1 MIAKIKASHLNL
13 IKNIHKAHLALFGA
27 NLIYSINHF
36 VAKGIMPDKINPT
49 PLVFF
54 RVLGAVI
61 LFWCVK
67 FFIKEN
73 IEKKDFFRLAVCG
86 LLGASCNQ
94 LVFFHGLSLTS
105 PIDTSI
111 IMTSAPAVVFIF
123 SAIILKEKITNYKLL
138 GLCIGA
144 VGALSLIWYG
154 QITQGTSSFIGNLLV
169 FLNVCFFSLYQVV
182 VKPLMS
188 KYHFITIISW
198 VFLFGLLFI
207 IPIGLKDVIYNTNYE
222 AFNFS
227 TYLVIGFVIV
237 FTTFCTFLFNI
248 YALKQVSPSVAGSY
262 TYTQPALSFIIV
274 ILLSFLLNN
283 KIYNSDINIVKIS
296 SCFLVIIGVYLISKK
311 PKTLIK

>member
-1 MIAKIKASHLNL
+1 
-13 IKNIHKAHLALFGA
+13 
-27 NLIYSINHF
+27 
-36 VAKGIMPDKINPT
+36 MPEKINAT

-54 RVLGAVI
+54 RVLGAGI

-67 FFIKEN
+67 FFIKEKV
-73 IEKKDFFRLAVCG
+73 EKKDFFRLILCG

-94 LVFFHGLSLTS
+94 LTFFHGLSLTS

-111 IMTSAPAVVFIF
+111 IMTSAPAVVFVF

-138 GLCIGA
+138 GLSIGA
-144 VGALSLIWYG
+144 IGAISLIWYG
-154 QITQGTSSFIGNLLV
+154 QVTHGNSSFIGNLLV

-182 VKPLMS
+182 VKPLMN

-207 IPIGLKDVIYNTNYE
+207 IPFGLKDVIYNTNYE
-222 AFNFS
+222 AFNLN

-237 FTTFCTFLFNI
+237 FTTFFTFLFNI

-262 TYTQPALSFIIV
+262 TYTQPAISFIIV
-274 ILLSFLLNN
+274 ILLTLLFNN
-283 KIYNSDINIVKIS
+283 KTYSADINIFKII
-296 SCFLVIIGVYLISKK
+296 SCFMVIVGVYLISKK
-311 PKTLIK
+311 PKTAIT

>member
-1 MIAKIKASHLNL
+1 
-13 IKNIHKAHLALFGA
+13 
-27 NLIYSINHF
+27 
-36 VAKGIMPDKINPT
+36 MPEKINAT

-54 RVLGAVI
+54 RVLGAGI
-61 LFWCVK
+61 MFWCVK
-67 FFIKEN
+67 FFIKEKV
-73 IEKKDFFRLAVCG
+73 ETKDLFRLILCG

-111 IMTSAPAVVFIF
+111 IMTSAPAVVFVL

-138 GLCIGA
+138 GLSIGA
-144 VGALSLIWYG
+144 IGAISLIWYG
-154 QITQGTSSFIGNLLV
+154 QVTQGSTSFIGNLLV

-182 VKPLMS
+182 VKPLMT

-198 VFLFGLLFI
+198 VFLFGLLFL
-207 IPIGLKDVIYNTNYE
+207 IPFGLKDVIYNTNYE
-222 AFNFS
+222 AFNLN

-262 TYTQPALSFIIV
+262 TYTQPAISFIIV
-274 ILLSFLLNN
+274 IILTVVFNN
-283 KIYNSDINIVKIS
+283 KTYSGDINIYKII
-296 SCFLVIIGVYLISKK
+296 SCFMVIIGVYLISKK
-311 PKTLIK
+311 PKPIAH